1 MTLDDLKTKGI
12 KLTRHKIAIWELFNT
27 YKHLDANQIY
37 NLLIQQ
43 NIAIGIATIYR
54 ILTNFEKYNIIDK
67 HNFNNEQSTYELKI
81 TNHHHDH
88 LICIKCNIVSEFC
101 SEEIEKL
108 QQEIAKKNQFKIVNH
123 SLNIYGICDN
133 CNKNIK

>member
-12 KLTRHKIAIWELFNT
+12 KLTRHKIAIWELFNN

-37 NLLIQQ
+37 TLLSNQ

-54 ILTNFEKYNIIDK
+54 ILINFEKHNIIDK

-81 TNHHHDH
+81 TNNHHDH
-88 LICIKCNIVSEFC
+88 LICIKCNIVSEFY

-108 QQEIAKKNQFKIVNH
+108 QQQIAKKNQFNIVNH
-123 SLNIYGICDN
+123 SLNIYGICNN
-133 CNKNIK
+133 CNKI